1 MTKTKQ
7 TESVIGILINSKTH
21 SLCNVLFYFDFR
33 ATLPLEMSLLSHKYT
48 FIVHLSEQMLFFVQ
62 VSTETFSSNIVVVV
76 TSCSHMPSQLQS
88 IYHSQ
93 IPPLP
98 PHYQKLYENE
108 SNTHIQ
114 TQTHVLNYTNALTYN
129 YKYSQLTLTDL
140 SLSYLYYCR
149 NTFTHPNNPYTNKLV
164 SCGRL

>member
-1 MTKTKQ
+1 MFFFISIFEQ
-7 TESVIGILINSKTH
+7 PFRWRCLYSPIN
-21 SLCNVLFYFDFR
+21 
-33 ATLPLEMSLLSHKYT
+33 
-48 FIVHLSEQMLFFVQ
+48 IHLSYTYQNKCCFLFRCQPRHFLPTLLQ
-62 VSTETFSSNIVVVV
+62 QSHHALICPHNYSQST
-76 TSCSHMPSQLQS
+76 
-88 IYHSQ
+88 
-93 IPPLP
+93 IPRT

-114 TQTHVLNYTNALTYN
+114 TQTHVLNYTNALTYK